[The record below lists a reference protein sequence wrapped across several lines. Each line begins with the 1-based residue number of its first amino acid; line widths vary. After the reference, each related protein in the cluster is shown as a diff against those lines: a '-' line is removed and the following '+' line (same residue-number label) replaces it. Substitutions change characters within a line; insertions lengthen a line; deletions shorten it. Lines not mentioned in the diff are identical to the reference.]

1 MAKLILISMVLLL
14 GVGVSAPALGDEQ
27 EKLTVLAE
35 GNEIPLLDN
44 RFRIDHDVDKITL
57 LFFRRQGSPAVVLV
71 RPDGSKI
78 YATHSLN
85 DQLTR
90 SLTHSLSLG

>member
-57 LFFRRQGSPAVVLV
+57 LFFAAKAHPPLCWCARMEVKFMP
-71 RPDGSKI
+71 P
-78 YATHSLN
+78 THSMTTTYN
-85 DQLTR
+85 GMMSSAT
-90 SLTHSLSLG
+90 T